1 MNSSGDLPTKKA
13 ATYGPSLPP
22 GTGDPLH
29 GGLRKLE
36 KHVTGETKNDYQC
49 DNPIE
54 HLVLFKFQRCFLTEE
69 QTAQRVISRKS
80 I

>member
-1 MNSSGDLPTKKA
+1 MNSSGDLPTKKV

-36 KHVTGETKNDYQC
+36 KHVTKNDYQC

-54 HLVLFKFQRCFLTEE
+54 HLVLFKFQRCFFKLK
-69 QTAQRVISRKS
+69 QRSKRAEG
-80 I
+80 